1 VSVRGT
7 QEHEIEYELLG
18 YGKELDSETNP
29 EPSDLVPRSRR
40 WQYSRDEPPMKIPGN
55 NRPDDGKDQ
64 RPRPGARDWQDGA
77 EAIDCAQNEDRRR
90 KFPQKFE

>member
-40 WQYSRDEPPMKIPGN
+40 WQ
-55 NRPDDGKDQ
+55 
-64 RPRPGARDWQDGA
+64 
-77 EAIDCAQNEDRRR
+77 
-90 KFPQKFE
+90 